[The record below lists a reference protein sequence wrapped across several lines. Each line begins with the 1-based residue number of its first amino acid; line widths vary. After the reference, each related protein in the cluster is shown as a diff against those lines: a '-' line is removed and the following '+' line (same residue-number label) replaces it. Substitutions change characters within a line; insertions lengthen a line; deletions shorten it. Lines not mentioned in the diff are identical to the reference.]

1 MLFFGDTRFFGK
13 HIIVLFYKPSFKYIT
28 LEFDLSLSLSLSQ
41 QTLSNPYNLI
51 PPFLP
56 HGWLHIMAP

>member
-1 MLFFGDTRFFGK
+1 M
-13 HIIVLFYKPSFKYIT
+13 YIT
-28 LEFDLSLSLSLSQ
+28 PEFDLNPLSLSLSLSQ

-56 HGWLHIMAP
+56 HGWVHIMAP